1 MAIHIQRLIFRS
13 SYNTFSR
20 PFSRTFHSLTRP
32 VVSCNNSITS
42 LKLNTISLRHASTS
56 SDETPTTIDY
66 FENEEIIQ
74 EIASATDFASLGL
87 GGYTPSGIIQTI
99 LEALHNNVG
108 LPWWVCI
115 VCSTLVLRTALFPF
129 TLRSMRSAQ
138 RMAVVQPEL
147 MEVMSKAKQANLRG
161 DTMDGERYT
170 QKYFGLLKKHDVTP
184 LNQFINVLVQ
194 TPFFVSFF
202 FALRGMYTAPVESL
216 ASGGVLWF
224 PDLLIPDPFFILPLS
239 TSITMFI
246 SMQVSEMRNAMATNA
261 LMKYGIVGI
270 SLLIFPITMKFPAAL
285 TLYWF
290 TSNIFT
296 TFISLTITSNSI
308 SPYFGLRPNKEISK
322 IIADRPKGKSIRE
335 MFNEARQNARSKA
348 KLRMYEN
355 DKIKDIKESA
365 RLKNY
370 SVVLSADQ
378 LAKQYAKH
386 SDRTRPTKGFP

>member
-13 SYNTFSR
+13 SHYTFSR
-20 PFSRTFHSLTRP
+20 SFSRNFHSLTRP
-32 VVSCNNSITS
+32 IVSYKNNITS
-42 LKLNTISLRHASTS
+42 SKLNTISLRQASTS
-56 SDETPTTIDY
+56 SDKTSTTIDY

-74 EIASATDFASLGL
+74 EIAGATDFASLGL
-87 GGYTPSGIIQTI
+87 GGYTPSGVIQTI

-138 RMAVVQPEL
+138 RTAIVQPEL
-147 MEVMSKAKQANLRG
+147 TEVMDKAKRANLRG
-161 DTMDGERYT
+161 DTFDGERYT
-170 QKYFGLLKKHDVTP
+170 QKYFALLKKHDITP

-194 TPFFVSFF
+194 TPFFISFF
-202 FALRGMYTAPVESL
+202 FAIRGMYNAPVESL
-216 ASGGVLWF
+216 TSGGVLWF
-224 PDLLIPDPFFILPLS
+224 PDLLLPDPFFILPLS

-246 SMQVSEMRNAMATNA
+246 SMQVSEMRNAMQANA
-261 LMKYGIVGI
+261 MMKYGIVGL

-296 TFISLTITSNSI
+296 TMVSLTITSNTI
-308 SPYFGLRPNKEISK
+308 SPYFGLRPNREIAK
-322 IIADRPKGKSIRE
+322 IVSNRPKGKTIRE
-335 MFNEARQNARSKA
+335 MFNDARQNAKSKA
-348 KLRMYEN
+348 KLRASEN

-378 LAKQYAKH
+378 LDKQYAKH
-386 SDRTRPTKGFP
+386 SSRTRPTSRFP

>member
-1 MAIHIQRLIFRS
+1 MAFHIQRLIFRS

-20 PFSRTFHSLTRP
+20 PFSRTFHSLIRP
-32 VVSCNNSITS
+32 VVSSTNSITL
-42 LKLNTISLRHASTS
+42 LKLNTTALRHASTN
-56 SDETPTTIDY
+56 SDKTSTTIDY

-74 EIASATDFASLGL
+74 DIACATDFASLGL

-99 LEALHNNVG
+99 LDAMHNNVG
-108 LPWWVCI
+108 LPWWACI
-115 VCSTLVLRTALFPF
+115 VISTIVLRTALFPF

-138 RMAVVQPEL
+138 RTAVVQPEL
-147 MEVMSKAKQANLRG
+147 TEVMDKAKRANLRG
-161 DTMDGERYT
+161 DTFDGERYSH
-170 QKYFGLLKKHDVTP
+170 KYFALLKKHDITP
-184 LNQFINVLVQ
+184 LNQFINILVQ
-194 TPFFVSFF
+194 TPFFISFF
-202 FALRGMYTAPVESL
+202 FAIRGMYNAPVESF
-216 ASGGVLWF
+216 ASGGMLWF
-224 PDLLIPDPFFILPLS
+224 PDLLLPDPFFILPLS

-246 SMQVSEMRNAMATNA
+246 SMQVSEMRNAMEANA
-261 LMKYGIVGI
+261 MMKYGIVGL

-296 TFISLTITSNSI
+296 TIISLTITSNSI
-308 SPYFGLRPNKEISK
+308 SPYFGLRPNKEIAK
-322 IIADRPKGKSIRE
+322 IISSRPKGKSVRE
-335 MFNEARQNARSKA
+335 LFDEVRLNAKSKA
-348 KLRMYEN
+348 RLRAYEN

-386 SDRTRPTKGFP
+386 SNRTRPTKGFP